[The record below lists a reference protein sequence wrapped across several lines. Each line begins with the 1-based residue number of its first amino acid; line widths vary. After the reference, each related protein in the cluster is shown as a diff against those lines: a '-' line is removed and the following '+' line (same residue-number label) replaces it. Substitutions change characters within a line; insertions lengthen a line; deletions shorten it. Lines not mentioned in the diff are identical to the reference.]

1 MTAES
6 SPTRYAIAT
15 IRERVRDLGRPVLDF
30 AVGRAADTTPAELL
44 PLLARDIAHLLVSGT
59 AAGEHRGFCEA
70 AAAMLRRT
78 YGVDVDPTSVLPAP
92 GGRTAMS
99 FLVVAA
105 TAPDDLLLVTE
116 PGYPAMGRIA
126 TQLRPS
132 TLTVPLDPRRGFAP
146 DLEAVSDETLGQV
159 RFAALSYPNNPTG
172 AVIPHHEID
181 RFAARF
187 GSRTILFNDATY
199 GPLTFDR
206 PPWSVLTSEA
216 ARKRRVRFIE
226 LHSLSKLYG
235 VGPQPI
241 AFLVGDP
248 DLITELR
255 ELSEF
260 AWSDQSSLA
269 IRIAT
274 TCLADGDHLES
285 VRRLYRKRLAR
296 LVDAT
301 RALGFHPYPPAGGMY
316 LVCRSPRKVG
326 REAISTATEAADVL
340 LRDHALAV
348 IPWDVPPHGY
358 LRFSGRYLPED
369 LEALHRLGGGGPIV
383 TS

>member
-1 MTAES
+1 MAES

-15 IRERVRDLGRPVLDF
+15 IRERVRDLGRSVLDF
-30 AVGRAADTTPAELL
+30 AVGRGADMAPPGLS
-44 PLLARDIAHLLVSGT
+44 PLLARDIEHLLVSGT
-59 AAGEHRGFCEA
+59 AAGEHDAFCEA

-78 YGVDVDPTSVLPAP
+78 YGVDVEPSSVLPAP

-126 TQLRPS
+126 SQLRPS

-146 DLEAVSDETLGQV
+146 DLESVSEDALGRM
-159 RFAALSYPNNPTG
+159 RFAALNYPNNPTG
-172 AVIPHHEID
+172 AVVPHDEID
-181 RFAARF
+181 RFASRF

-206 PPWSVLTSEA
+206 PPWSVLASDA
-216 ARKRRVRFIE
+216 ARQRRLRFVE
-226 LHSLSKLYG
+226 LHSMAKLYG
-235 VGPQPI
+235 LGPQPI

-248 DLITELR
+248 DIIAPLR

-285 VRRLYRKRLAR
+285 VRQLYRDRLAR
-296 LVDAT
+296 LVAAT
-301 RALGFHPYPPAGGMY
+301 RALGFDPYPPAGGMY

-326 REAISTATEAADVL
+326 HQAVSTATEAADLL
-340 LRDHALAV
+340 LRDHELAV

-358 LRFSGRYLPED
+358 LRFSGRYLNED
-369 LEALHRLGGGGPIV
+369 LEALLELGRGGPIV
-383 TS
+383 AS